1 MSRTSDARV
10 SEFADEA
17 ASRSMRRAPAPR
29 IGSRVEREAER
40 AVTLTRR
47 VSREMPHE
55 NGMPAAFGAV
65 AEGAPCERR
74 TFRAP
79 SLTRSNNAVP
89 S

>member
-1 MSRTSDARV
+1 MSGSSDARV

-17 ASRSMRRAPAPR
+17 VSRSTRGMPAPR
-29 IGSRVEREAER
+29 VDPRTEREAER

-47 VSREMPHE
+47 ASREMPHE